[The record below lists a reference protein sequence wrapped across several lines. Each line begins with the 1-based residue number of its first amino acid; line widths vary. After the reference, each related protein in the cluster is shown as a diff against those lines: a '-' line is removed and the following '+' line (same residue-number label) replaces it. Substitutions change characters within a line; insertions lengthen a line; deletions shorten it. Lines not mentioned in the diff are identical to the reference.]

1 MPVPAT
7 VDGDTRLEATLTTCV
22 SYIRWLG
29 LAVVFVTG
37 CSRTEQ
43 PVPIESARPLPIY
56 EHVAGN
62 DLRTPD
68 LLLLINTRAELDA
81 LKHERLS
88 ALNVDLRRRSI
99 LVVALGEK
107 PTSGWWIR
115 IDSAQR
121 DGSDVYF
128 QGVVSA
134 PGEAQIVNPALTYP
148 YAAAI
153 IPKVKAVRLHP
164 EMESVR
170 GKVPHV
176 R

>member
-1 MPVPAT
+1 MT
-7 VDGDTRLEATLTTCV
+7 TRTG
-22 SYIRWLG
+22 YGRWLG
-29 LAVVFVTG
+29 FVAVIVTG
-37 CSRTEQ
+37 CSQTEQ
-43 PVPIESARPLPIY
+43 PATVESVYPLPIY

-88 ALNVDLRRRSI
+88 ALNVDLKRRSI
-99 LVVALGEK
+99 LIVAMGEK
-107 PTSGWWIR
+107 PTSGWWVR

-121 DGSDVYF
+121 QGSDVYF

-134 PGEAQIVNPALTYP
+134 PGEVQVVNPVLTYP
-148 YAAAI
+148 YAAAV

-164 EMESVR
+164 EMASIK
-170 GKVPHV
+170 GKAHHA